1 MYFTIFVHILLK
13 LCVSLLFY
21 VHEGACTVDC
31 IAVFAYVMCYH
42 CCVCKGCINI
52 AVFVYVFCLNVYVAF
67 MRLFCTCVVC
77 LCMCCVCLFD
87 VLCYLDVFV

>member
-1 MYFTIFVHILLK
+1 MVVCFICSGVYLTISVDTLSW

-52 AVFVYVFCLNVYVAF
+52 AVFVYAFCF
-67 MRLFCTCVVC
+67 
-77 LCMCCVCLFD
+77 CMC
-87 VLCYLDVFV
+87 FV